1 MIMSMSI
8 AVAVLLLLAGVVNG
22 LPVVGLAGA
31 AALRRLYGVEVADP
45 DLLVL
50 MRHRAVLLGLLGAAL
65 VVAAVVPQWRLPA
78 AVAGLVSM
86 VAFVGL
92 AAAEPARGRATV
104 TTMRIDAVL
113 GAALAVAVGLELAA

>member
-1 MIMSMSI
+1 MSI
-8 AVAVLLLLAGVVNG
+8 AVSVLLLVAGVVNG
-22 LPVVGLAGA
+22 LPVAGLAGA

-65 VVAAVVPQWRLPA
+65 IVAAVVPQWRLPA

-86 VAFVGL
+86 LAFVGL
-92 AAAEPARGRATV
+92 AAVEPARGRATV